1 MTQRGR
7 CAASSKALSKVKRSP
22 ANHRPPRRTR
32 GTVHVEREASI
43 DGSGHMRFQERVTV
57 RVEDADGT
65 VTAVEQVTVEDR
77 TEDCPFVSTG
87 TRRTRTRRTKRVP

>member
-1 MTQRGR
+1 M
-7 CAASSKALSKVKRSP
+7 
-22 ANHRPPRRTR
+22 
-32 GTVHVEREASI
+32 HVEREASI